1 MKYDFLIVGAGFAGS
16 VLARRLAEEQN
27 KKVLVVDKRDHI
39 GGNAYDYYDDNGIL
53 VHKYG
58 PHYFRTNDK
67 EVWNFLS
74 RFTEWHYYRYII
86 KAYVDGQLFDIPIN
100 LNTINRFYGT
110 RFSSSEA
117 KDFLEKI
124 RVKIENPQ
132 NSEEQ
137 VISKVGVEIYE
148 KFFKNYTIK
157 QWDLNPKDLDASVTA
172 RIPIR
177 FNKDPRYF
185 DSFYQAMPKSG
196 YHKLFENLL
205 RHENIQVELNV
216 DFFKKKDT
224 IEYES
229 LIYTGCIDEFFNFK
243 FGPLPYRSLRFEFEK
258 FEKEYYQGYSQINYP
273 NEYDFTRIVEIKHAT
288 GQIAPRTT
296 IVREYP
302 MSEGEPYYP
311 IPKKDNELRYQQYKA
326 EADTLKNVYFVGRL
340 AQYKYFNMDQ
350 VVRSALDL
358 FTRLATTQHTYGLPS
373 LHHSI

>member
-39 GGNAYDYYDDNGIL
+39 GGNAYDYYDESGVL

-74 RFTEWHYYRYII
+74 RFTEWHYYQYII
-86 KAYVDGQLFDIPIN
+86 KVYADGQLFDIPIN

-117 KDFLEKI
+117 KDFLERV
-124 RVKIENPQ
+124 RVKIDNPQ

-137 VISKVGVEIYE
+137 VISKVGVDIYE

-157 QWDLNPKDLDASVTA
+157 QWNLDPKDLDASVTA

-177 FNKDPRYF
+177 FNTDPRYF
-185 DSFYQAMPKSG
+185 ESFYQAMPKFG

-205 RHENIQVELNV
+205 KHENIQVELNI
-216 DFFKKKDT
+216 DFFKNKHT
-224 IEYES
+224 IECES
-229 LIYTGCIDEFFNFK
+229 LIYTGCVDEFFDFK
-243 FGPLPYRSLRFEFEK
+243 FGPLPYRSLRFEFET
-258 FEKEYYQGYSQINYP
+258 FDKEYYQGYSQINYP

-288 GQIAPRTT
+288 GQVSPNTT

-302 MSEGEPYYP
+302 MAEGEPYYP
-311 IPKKDNELRYQQYKA
+311 VPKKDNELLYQQYKV
-326 EADTLKNVYFVGRL
+326 EADKLKNVYFVGRL
-340 AQYKYFNMDQ
+340 AEYKYLNMDQ
-350 VVRSALDL
+350 AVRSALDL
-358 FTRLATTQHTYGLPS
+358 FIRLMIS
-373 LHHSI
+373 